1 MVGIPTKSARLTA
14 PALRLVRGIQGK
26 APDSR
31 FDRPYGGWW
40 RNLSIAVRGTGRA
53 ASPSD
58 PANSEK
64 IAAMTPHPSLP
75 R

>member
-1 MVGIPTKSARLTA
+1 MVGIRPKSARLTA
-14 PALRLVRGIQGK
+14 PALRLVRGIQGE
-26 APDSR
+26 APDAR
-31 FDRPYGGWW
+31 FSRPYGGWW
-40 RNLSIAVRGTGRA
+40 RNLSIGVRGTGRD

-64 IAAMTPHPSLP
+64 IAAMHPSLP

>member
-1 MVGIPTKSARLTA
+1 MVGIRPKSARLTA
-14 PALRLVRGIQGK
+14 PALRLVRGIQGE
-26 APDSR
+26 APDAR
-31 FDRPYGGWW
+31 FGRPYGGWW
-40 RNLSIAVRGTGRA
+40 RNLSIGVRGTGRD

-64 IAAMTPHPSLP
+64 IAAMHPSLP